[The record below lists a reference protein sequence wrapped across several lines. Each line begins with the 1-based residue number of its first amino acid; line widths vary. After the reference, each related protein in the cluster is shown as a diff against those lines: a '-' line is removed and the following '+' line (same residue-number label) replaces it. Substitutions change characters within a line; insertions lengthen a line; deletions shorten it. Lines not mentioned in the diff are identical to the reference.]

1 MTDPVLAHYELN
13 GSIASIRLDDGK
25 VNVMSERMSRALL
38 AALDRAE
45 SDRAVVLLT
54 GRERIF
60 SAGYDLALFKRPPEE
75 LVATLRAGGQVVE
88 RMLSFPYPIVIA
100 CTGHAVAQGAFVM
113 LAADVRVGAAGDFK
127 FGLNEV
133 TIGLTIPHYGV
144 ETARLRLSPAWFNH
158 STLTGA
164 FYGPEDAKAAGY
176 LDAVYPAGEVLA
188 RAQEEAVRL
197 VKINMPAYQATKER
211 VRGAALAKIREGIDA
226 EFPAGA

>member
-1 MTDPVLAHYELN
+1 VNYELKD
-13 GSIASIRLDDGK
+13 SIATLRMDDGK

-45 SDRAVVLLT
+45 ADHAVVLLT

-60 SAGYDLALFKRPPEE
+60 SAGYDLGLFKRTPAE
-75 LVATLRAGGQVVE
+75 LVATLRAGGELVH

-113 LAADVRVGAAGDFK
+113 LAADVRLGAAGDFK

-133 TIGLTIPHYGV
+133 TIGLTIPHYGI
-144 ETARLRLSPAWFNH
+144 ETARLRLSPGWFNH

-164 FYGPEDAKAAGY
+164 FYGPEDAKIAGY
-176 LDAVYPAGEVLA
+176 LDAVLPAGEVIA
-188 RAQEEAVRL
+188 RAYEEAERL
-197 VKINMPAYQATKER
+197 TKINMQAYQGTKQR
-211 VRGAALAKIREGIDA
+211 VRGAALAKIREGIDS
-226 EFPAGA
+226 EFPA